1 MYNQSDNNNC
11 ILNKMSKKVY
21 EQPRM
26 FVYEVEMSAILAGS
40 FGEKTGFTVEG
51 DVTSGDDDDVWE

>member
-1 MYNQSDNNNC
+1 
-11 ILNKMSKKVY
+11 MSKKVY

-26 FVYEVEMSAILAGS
+26 FVYEVETPAILAGS
-40 FGEKTGFTVEG
+40 GEQTGGFTVDR

>member
-1 MYNQSDNNNC
+1 
-11 ILNKMSKKVY
+11 MSKKVY

-26 FVYEVEMSAILAGS
+26 FIYEVETPAILAGS
-40 FGEKTGFTVEG
+40 VGQTNGFTVDG

>member
-1 MYNQSDNNNC
+1 MN
-11 ILNKMSKKVY
+11 KKVY

-26 FVYEVEMSAILAGS
+26 FVYEIEMSAILADS
-40 FGEKTGFTVEG
+40 LGEKTGFNVDS

>member
-1 MYNQSDNNNC
+1 
-11 ILNKMSKKVY
+11 MSKKVY

-26 FVYEVEMSAILAGS
+26 FVYEVETPAILAGS
-40 FGEKTGFTVEG
+40 VGQTKGFTVDR

>member
-1 MYNQSDNNNC
+1 
-11 ILNKMSKKVY
+11 MSKKVY

-26 FVYEVEMSAILAGS
+26 FVCEVETLAILAGS
-40 FGEKTGFTVEG
+40 VGQTNGFKVNE